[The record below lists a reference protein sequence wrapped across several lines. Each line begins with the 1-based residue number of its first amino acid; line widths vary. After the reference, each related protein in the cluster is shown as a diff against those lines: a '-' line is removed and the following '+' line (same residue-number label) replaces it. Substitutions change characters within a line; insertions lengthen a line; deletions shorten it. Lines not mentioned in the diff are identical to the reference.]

1 MLGYQGHEPGTVDL
15 EHFLQ
20 LPLSDSLLM
29 GKEKLD
35 GKALGS
41 PVGRTLWRSSLQ
53 KLATMPLHTS
63 DVAERLIE
71 LGEIYHA
78 LKESAKS
85 DIVLG
90 ECKQFVLF
98 TNLYGD
104 LLQPP
109 RSRTETEGNLAE
121 LKAHIEAL
129 VDVLRTGSMW
139 FDLSLVEWRIRIGQ
153 LLWASQDRVKASK
166 GDDKEDTAGAVEQI
180 SERDRFLLQIAL
192 ASELLIRLELAVKA
206 AFTESE
212 EGNRIKSQI
221 RSFKDLITRKI
232 GWDLVLARRFIESI
246 QVVEDTS
253 MPPPTPALSA
263 LLPEYLQEPSTP
275 NAQPSVAS
283 QTDKTEPLLLPRN
296 RSRQLTGLLHFAQA
310 IDWPEVDGVKLQLDR
325 VMQRMVSSAAPS
337 IYATSFE
344 SPRST
349 MARTSGNSYFENTE
363 MPQLQRFDTAR
374 SVKLYPSS
382 TIPSSSNATDEESN
396 LINVGGWLSRSYL
409 TGLILPG
416 EAISHLLMSTL
427 LENSPQAVA
436 RVGDSANLYGGFAY
450 DGRSWWS
457 KSCIVGRVLA
467 PMTGAKEC
475 MGWVSLPCAPGG
487 MKNGWADVEAATVR
501 DHEARINEREAILR
515 DSDFLQG
522 NDVKNALQSDFR
534 FPVAAPP
541 SSRDDIKSTG
551 LTLLPTDLPPVS
563 NTDDKGKSG
572 IRGYTAELIFGSPSN
587 KRLGTRTI
595 QLAHDVYFVSSHPC
609 TRPLV
614 SSTPDS
620 APPSTAN
627 PTRAAHPLHKSFK
640 YRVHPVAGSL
650 RATLSSSS
658 DVVGALTI
666 PDAETTVL
674 DARSSDASYARDLEV
689 LARAWCAQQGEH
701 AIVGRSERTC
711 LSCCVREAKG
721 AGVRVVIR
729 V

>member
-1 MLGYQGHEPGTVDL
+1 MISRGADSTANPATNDNALLSFKTHGGPRDTNHQSGRRIGSRSTLDRSVQRSAKPGGGRVGGLSEHDLLGLFSGAPQFSISENKYRQPSVNLLSNPSSSTREEPLYVPFEHQAFSACTLRVPLVGHGSTNDQISRSVRYDADVVETPNMLGYQGPEPGTVDL
-15 EHFLQ
+15 AHFLQ
-20 LPLSDSLLM
+20 LPLSDSLLV

-35 GKALGS
+35 EKALGS
-41 PVGRTLWRSSLQ
+41 PMERTLWRSSLQ
-53 KLATMPLHTS
+53 KLATVPLHIS
-63 DVAERLIE
+63 DIAERLIE

-78 LKESAKS
+78 LKESAKP
-85 DIVLG
+85 DITL
-90 ECKQFVLF
+90 EEWKQFDLF

-109 RSRTETEGNLAE
+109 RSKTETEGNLAE

-129 VDVLRTGSMW
+129 VDVLRMGSMW
-139 FDLSLVEWRIRIGQ
+139 YDLSLVEWRIRIGQ
-153 LLWASQDRVKASK
+153 LLWASKDCVKGLK
-166 GDDKEDTAGAVEQI
+166 GDDKDDTAGAVEQI
-180 SERDRFLLQIAL
+180 SERDRFLLQLAL
-192 ASELLIRLELAVKA
+192 ASELLIRLEVAVKA
-206 AFTESE
+206 ASTDFE

-232 GWDLVLARRFIESI
+232 GWDLVLARRFIENI

-296 RSRQLTGLLHFAQA
+296 RPQQLAGLLHFAQA

-325 VMQRMVSSAAPS
+325 VMQRTVSSTAPS

-349 MARTSGNSYFENTE
+349 MMRTSGNSYFENTE

-382 TIPSSSNATDEESN
+382 TIPSSSDATDEESN
-396 LINVGGWLSRSYL
+396 FINVGGWLSRSYL

-427 LENSPQAVA
+427 LENSPQAIA
-436 RVGDSANLYGGFAY
+436 RLGDSANLHGGFVY

-467 PMTGAKEC
+467 PMNGAKEC
-475 MGWVSLPCAPGG
+475 MGWISLPCAPGG
-487 MKNGWADVEAATVR
+487 MNSGWADVKAATVR
-501 DHEARINEREAILR
+501 DHEPRINEREAILR

-522 NDVKNALQSDFR
+522 NDMKSALQSDFR

-541 SSRDDIKSTG
+541 SSRDDI
-551 LTLLPTDLPPVS
+551 
-563 NTDDKGKSG
+563 
-572 IRGYTAELIFGSPSN
+572 
-587 KRLGTRTI
+587 
-595 QLAHDVYFVSSHPC
+595 
-609 TRPLV
+609 
-614 SSTPDS
+614 
-620 APPSTAN
+620 
-627 PTRAAHPLHKSFK
+627 
-640 YRVHPVAGSL
+640 
-650 RATLSSSS
+650 
-658 DVVGALTI
+658 
-666 PDAETTVL
+666 
-674 DARSSDASYARDLEV
+674 
-689 LARAWCAQQGEH
+689 
-701 AIVGRSERTC
+701 
-711 LSCCVREAKG
+711 
-721 AGVRVVIR
+721 
-729 V
+729 